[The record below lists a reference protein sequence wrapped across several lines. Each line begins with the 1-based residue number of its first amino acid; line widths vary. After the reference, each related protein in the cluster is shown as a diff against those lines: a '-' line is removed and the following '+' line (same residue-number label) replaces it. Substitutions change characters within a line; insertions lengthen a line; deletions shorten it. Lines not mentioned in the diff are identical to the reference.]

1 MKSIFKIIVFILVL
15 FSCKTVDKSG
25 LGSGAS
31 DIPTLN
37 ENLDT
42 LNVEYIDS
50 DSDGVPDFD
59 SYELKSPYDI
69 RTEDRSS
76 SEYIQEGVSLERV
89 SEPLIKNESK
99 NLKILDKTKGSLGAF
114 SNKDISKGF
123 IAYNIP
129 EKMRLGK
136 EYRIKVRITKDT
148 TDASKIDL
156 VIGDRGISI
165 NDTTIKSIVS
175 IETIIVEK
183 TMSAVLIGSDFR
195 IESRSTD
202 IQNIDD
208 LGYTEWTWLVSPNK
222 SGLGYLK
229 LVVKV
234 RVESES
240 GVSQRDIVVFDK
252 SIEVISN
259 TKWSFKVWLKSYWQ
273 WLISTIIIPITI
285 WLYKKRKDKSNS

>member
-1 MKSIFKIIVFILVL
+1 MIKKSEI
-15 FSCKTVDKSG
+15 
-25 LGSGAS
+25 GSAAS
-31 DIPTLN
+31 AIPNT
-37 ENLDT
+37 EEYLDSAH
-42 LNVEYIDS
+42 VEEYLDS

-59 SYELKSPYDI
+59 SYDIIEDVPIRRNLRSSNKINQELKVQKI
-69 RTEDRSS
+69 
-76 SEYIQEGVSLERV
+76 L
-89 SEPLIKNESK
+89 KNE
-99 NLKILDKTKGSLGAF
+99 NLQIIDNTKESEV
-114 SNKDISKGF
+114 NKSEGF

-129 EKMRLGK
+129 ERMRLGK
-136 EYRIKVRITKDT
+136 EYRIRVRITKDT

-175 IETIIVEK
+175 IETIRVEK

-285 WLYKKRKDKSNS
+285 WFYKKRKDKKNS